1 MYVQNRHL
9 GQSEELVTEGPHK
22 RISVPLSSMVSKSS
36 AENLAWFLFLDLGYF
51 MCYFYI
57 MSLFCKSFSNHWA
70 NRQFD
75 SVTRNSAITQVQ
87 DPGGSGQPL
96 RSLSPQPHQLP
107 RLLSLHAFSAH
118 TAGSSPSLPSA
129 PPPRSWPWPSLPHTL
144 GLPALLL
151 EFCTFYFIIDAI
163 NKKLKSLFLS
173 VCSLILWNLTKV
185 KDSMTTKLSNSALVV
200 IMINNT
206 FLIPSLGWWLWHF
219 LWGIGPKGIHSQSKV
234 PGFFL
239 F

>member
-22 RISVPLSSMVSKSS
+22 SISVPLSSMVSKSS

-107 RLLSLHAFSAH
+107 GLLSLHAFSAH

-163 NKKLKSLFLS
+163 NKRKTQKSVFVCMFFNFMKSDQGKRQHDNQAIKFSPGCNNDQQHLS
-173 VCSLILWNLTKV
+173 KSFPGMVV
-185 KDSMTTKLSNSALVV
+185 MAL
-200 IMINNT
+200 
-206 FLIPSLGWWLWHF
+206 SLGYWPQ
-219 LWGIGPKGIHSQSKV
+219 GDP
-234 PGFFL
+234 
-239 F
+239 